1 MDKPEVVILRLIIVS
16 ALAAVSTYLLVI
28 YTVYSGQYIMVE
40 GLDLEKGM
48 KNLKNINDK
57 VNFGGIF
64 MKVLVINCGSSS
76 MKYKVFQKNHKL
88 LEPIA
93 WGIVEKIGEEIS
105 YFKYNSIKGKINY
118 SQAIKDHEE

>member
-57 VNFGGIF
+57 VNFWWDIYE
-64 MKVLVINCGSSS
+64 S
-76 MKYKVFQKNHKL
+76 
-88 LEPIA
+88 
-93 WGIVEKIGEEIS
+93 IG
-105 YFKYNSIKGKINY
+105 Y
-118 SQAIKDHEE
+118 

>member
-16 ALAAVSTYLLVI
+16 ALATVSTYLLVI

-57 VNFGGIF
+57 VNFWWDIYE
-64 MKVLVINCGSSS
+64 S
-76 MKYKVFQKNHKL
+76 
-88 LEPIA
+88 
-93 WGIVEKIGEEIS
+93 IG
-105 YFKYNSIKGKINY
+105 Y
-118 SQAIKDHEE
+118 